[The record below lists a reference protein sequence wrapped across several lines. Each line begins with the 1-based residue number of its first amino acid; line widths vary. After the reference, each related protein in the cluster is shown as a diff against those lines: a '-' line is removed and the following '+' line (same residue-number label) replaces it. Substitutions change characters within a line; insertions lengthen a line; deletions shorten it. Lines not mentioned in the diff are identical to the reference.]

1 MKGMLLGV
9 KEGIVLTLGLK
20 AALVVEGVK
29 LGTKLA
35 LLISTSVKRF

>member
-1 MKGMLLGV
+1 MKGVLVGV
-9 KEGIVLTLGLK
+9 KEGIVLTFGIK